1 MVAEPSDQK
10 GQPLVRAPRFQV
22 MLTFM
27 ALLALVAA
35 DGGGNDELGALGM
48 AESFVN
54 MPEEPEAEEHHM
66 VSCRKFEAYDLG
78 DAGRQGEGQ
87 QGVQQTIWTGMHTWT
102 SHKEKYNKPM
112 DKPEGR
118 SEYSMGMRAQKFE
131 QDGEPGWQMVQ
142 SWSWKYLELGE

>member
-1 MVAEPSDQK
+1 
-10 GQPLVRAPRFQV
+10 
-22 MLTFM
+22 M

-102 SHKEKYNKPM
+102 SHKEKVQQSPWTNPRGEVNIAWACARRSLNKM
-112 DKPEGR
+112 VNQAGK
-118 SEYSMGMRAQKFE
+118 
-131 QDGEPGWQMVQ
+131 MVQ